1 MKIEEII
8 FSSLL
13 FNEEYT
19 RKVVPHLKEEYFQD
33 PIDNK
38 VYTLIANHVIEYNG
52 CPTKDSLLVDLNNS
66 TGLSD
71 EQYEQCV
78 EYVKTFTKNE
88 ANQLD
93 WLVDRTESF
102 CQDKAIYNGVMKAIQ
117 LLDDKVSNISRGA
130 IPQILSDALG
140 VSFNSSIGHDYIMD
154 ANNRYEF
161 YHSITERIPFDLDIF
176 NKITNGGL
184 PNKSLTLALAS
195 TGVGKSAFMCHCAAA
210 NLSMGKNVLYITLE
224 MSEEKIAE
232 RIEANLFDIPIQ
244 KLVDLDKETYSKYID
259 RIKSK
264 TDGKLIIKE
273 YPTASASAS
282 NFRYLINE
290 LKIKKNFIPDIIY
303 IDYMNIC
310 ASARVKNTQ
319 ANSYTIIK
327 SIAEELRGL
336 AIEFDLPIV
345 SATQT
350 NRSGTNNSDIE
361 LENTSDSMG
370 GPMTADFLFALMST
384 PELEELGQILV
395 KQLKNRYNDLNY
407 YKKFTVGLDRSK
419 MKFYDVENAAQHN
432 ISDSGRKDNVDN
444 DGDKKKKFGG
454 FR

>member
-8 FSSLL
+8 FSNLL

-19 RKVVPHLKEEYFQD
+19 RKVIPHLKDEYFQD

-38 VYTLIANHVIEYNG
+38 VFTLISNHVIEYNA

-66 TGLSD
+66 SGLSD

-78 EYVKTFTKNE
+78 EYVKSFKKNE

-93 WLVDRTESF
+93 WLTDQTEKF

-117 LLDDKVSNISRGA
+117 LLDDKISNISRGA

-140 VSFNSSIGHDYIMD
+140 VSFNSSIGHDYIAD
-154 ANNRYEF
+154 AESRYEF
-161 YHSITERIPFDLDIF
+161 YHSVTERIPFDLDLF

-210 NLSMGKNVLYITLE
+210 NLSMGYNVLYITLE

-232 RIEANLFDIPIQ
+232 RIEANLFDVPIQ
-244 KLVDLDKETYSKYID
+244 KLAELDKETFSKHID
-259 RIKSK
+259 RVKNK
-264 TDGKLIIKE
+264 TNGKLIIKE

-282 NFRYLINE
+282 NFRFLINE
-290 LKIKKNFIPDIIY
+290 LKIKKNFKPDIIY

-327 SIAEELRGL
+327 SIAEEIRGL

-370 GPMTADFLFALMST
+370 GPMTADFLFALIST
-384 PELEELGQILV
+384 PELEQINQVLV

-407 YKKFTVGLDRSK
+407 YKKFNLGIDRSK
-419 MKFYDVENAAQHN
+419 MKFYDVELSAQDN
-432 ISDSGRKDNVDN
+432 ISDAGRKDEDEQ
-444 DGDKKKKFGG
+444 DKRKKFGG
-454 FR
+454 FK